1 MGFMSTAMHSSDP
14 VHDLDPAEVS
24 APPRLGDLWA
34 VVLGASLAGVGFT
47 VVQIMEK
54 ITILKDPYATLSC
67 DLGERVSCSDV
78 LQAWQSSVLGPPNA
92 AIGAIMFSLL
102 ASAALAGFM
111 GSRLSRSY
119 VATLWGLAVFFLS
132 FATWFM
138 FETAFS
144 IRSLCPWCI
153 GITTAVVAICA
164 ALTRVAHH
172 TGAFGDTGL
181 ARVVARA
188 VDRRLDLA
196 FWAAWWLAIAAF
208 LAIGLL

>member
-1 MGFMSTAMHSSDP
+1 MSTAIQS
-14 VHDLDPAEVS
+14 S
-24 APPRLGDLWA
+24 APDLGPADVPPPLRLGDAWA
-34 VVLGASLAGVGFT
+34 VVLGASLAGIGFT
-47 VVQIMEK
+47 VVQIVEK

-78 LQAWQSSVLGPPNA
+78 LEAWQSSVLGPPNS
-92 AIGAIMFSLL
+92 AIGAVMFSVL
-102 ASAALAGFM
+102 ASAALAGFL
-111 GSRLSRSY
+111 GGRLSRSY
-119 VATLWGLAVFFLS
+119 IATMWGLAVFFLA

-164 ALTRVAHH
+164 ALTRVGHR
-172 TGAFGDTGL
+172 TGSFGQTALGRL
-181 ARVVARA
+181 VARA

-196 FWAAWWLAIAAF
+196 FWAAWWLLIAAF